1 MDIAT
6 ISHKSKLSLS
16 KINRA
21 VRLET
26 LGDSNW
32 RGLISKEH
40 SEALSIYVNF
50 ISLQLCILKQIFHFY
65 REIIADYQI

>member
-6 ISHKSKLSLS
+6 ISHKSKLSLG

-40 SEALSIYVNF
+40 S
-50 ISLQLCILKQIFHFY
+50 
-65 REIIADYQI
+65 

>member
-1 MDIAT
+1 MDIVAT

-26 LGDSNW
+26 LGET
-32 RGLISKEH
+32 LIGA
-40 SEALSIYVNF
+40 ALFQRNIQKRCQFMSFFHIIAVLYTK
-50 ISLQLCILKQIFHFY
+50 LIFHL
-65 REIIADYQI
+65 YQVF

>member
-6 ISHKSKLSLS
+6 ISHKSKLTLS

-26 LGDSNW
+26 LGET
-32 RGLISKEH
+32 LIG
-40 SEALSIYVNF
+40 EALFQRNI
-50 ISLQLCILKQIFHFY
+50 QKLCQFMSFFH
-65 REIIADYQI
+65 IIADLYRYSLINMRQLQILLN

>member
-40 SEALSIYVNF
+40 SEALSIYV
-50 ISLQLCILKQIFHFY
+50 IFFH
-65 REIIADYQI
+65 IIAVLYTKI